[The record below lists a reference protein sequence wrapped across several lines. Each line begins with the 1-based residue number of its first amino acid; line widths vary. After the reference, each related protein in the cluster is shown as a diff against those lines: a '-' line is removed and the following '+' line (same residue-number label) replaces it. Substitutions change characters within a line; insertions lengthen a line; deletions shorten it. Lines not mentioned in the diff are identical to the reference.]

1 MLRLAILVSIAAP
14 LVLAPRLTLADGPAQ
29 LPHAN
34 AQPPRA
40 NAQPPVRLPTIQ
52 LAKPLATPA
61 ETLSPETLSPADAYL
76 PPVDRYLSPP
86 DSLPPP
92 TDGNLSAPGDKSI
105 LIPNLRTPALQLDHG
120 LSTAPDWQVDGPAEF
135 STSPLEITNSGPG
148 EFIVDEQTDGEL
160 IVADRALSRR
170 RTLADHWTPWHQF
183 RHQRRQPGFLR
194 KLADMAW
201 QTSGRARSATGD
213 LGIGHERVM
222 FAPSVVETAISTA
235 NVGVQWQ
242 LDRGLQ
248 TPDRAAFY
256 WGPPPLGPGFDARVN
271 TFDTRLRMEL
281 GNERLMAITDFTMR
295 SLDPT
300 SLENT
305 TGIGDLQI
313 GAKALLVDGKR
324 LKLSTIFRTYLPT
337 GVERK
342 GLGTGHTSL
351 EPGLLFRY
359 CLSPRTFAFGEFKY
373 WIPLGADP
381 QYAGDVMT
389 TGFAISTILRES
401 DVYAFMPT
409 FEVRTLSFLFGGRT
423 LADGTV
429 ARIDGETAVEI
440 YPGARLVLGP
450 AGDTGL
456 WELNVAGGVSVGD
469 DQWFDSRVI
478 FGLRWNY

>member
-1 MLRLAILVSIAAP
+1 
-14 LVLAPRLTLADGPAQ
+14 
-29 LPHAN
+29 
-34 AQPPRA
+34 
-40 NAQPPVRLPTIQ
+40 
-52 LAKPLATPA
+52 
-61 ETLSPETLSPADAYL
+61 
-76 PPVDRYLSPP
+76 
-86 DSLPPP
+86 
-92 TDGNLSAPGDKSI
+92 
-105 LIPNLRTPALQLDHG
+105 LDYG
-120 LSTAPDWQVDGPAEF
+120 LST
-135 STSPLEITNSGPG
+135 G
-148 EFIVDEQTDGEL
+148 EFIVDERANDEL
-160 IVADRALSRR
+160 IVADRTLGRR
-170 RTLADHWTPWHQF
+170 RTLADHWTPWHPF
-183 RHQRRQPGFLR
+183 RHLRRKPGLLR
-194 KLADMAW
+194 RLTDMAW
-201 QTSGRARSATGD
+201 QTNGRARSATGD

-242 LDRGLQ
+242 HDRGLQ

-281 GNERLMAITDFTMR
+281 GNERLMAITDLTMR

-300 SLENT
+300 SLDNT
-305 TGIGDLQI
+305 TGIGDMQI

-409 FEVRTLSFLFGGRT
+409 FEMRTLSFLFGGRT

-429 ARIDGETAVEI
+429 ARIDGETVVEI

-456 WELNVAGGVSVGD
+456 WELNVAGGVTVGD
-469 DQWFDSRVI
+469 DQWFDSRII